1 MFKITDEEYAVLEY
15 IRSRKGT
22 HIDHLNIV
30 FKSSAEP
37 AVKNLEKYALIAPDF
52 PNKDIYHATELGK
65 AYCHESIKISP
76 SYIKQNSDN
85 KQLNDYPANVNT
97 EEKQRFYKSSLF
109 WTIAGVIVA
118 IVGIGV
124 NILLAAVFH

>member
-1 MFKITDEEYAVLEY
+1 MTFKITDEEYAVLDY

-52 PNKDIYHATELGK
+52 PNKDIYHATMLGK
-65 AYCHESIKISP
+65 AYRHEKPAVSKNKNEDDKQKNINQKHSHKKIGF
-76 SYIKQNSDN
+76 
-85 KQLNDYPANVNT
+85 NT
-97 EEKQRFYKSSLF
+97 VFTY
-109 WTIAGVIVA
+109 V
-118 IVGIGV
+118 VGIST
-124 NILLAAVFH
+124 ILGTIIALIALLKACS

>member
-1 MFKITDEEYAVLEY
+1 MFKISDEEYAVLDY

-52 PNKDIYHATELGK
+52 PNKDIYHATMLGNN
-65 AYCHESIKISP
+65 YQHEVNSESEFGQICKETNSIENQANNHKNTKSGRIIQVV
-76 SYIKQNSDN
+76 IKSAAFIASLCAIITFF
-85 KQLNDYPANVNT
+85 KQCA
-97 EEKQRFYKSSLF
+97 
-109 WTIAGVIVA
+109 
-118 IVGIGV
+118 
-124 NILLAAVFH
+124 